1 MNDELIEEIE
11 AIFKIDLNIKKAYNK
26 LMTIDLL
33 DGKIER
39 FNEAKNDILTI
50 LKKLFDYENST
61 IDFLVDSD
69 EAMDALNYLN
79 NFDSIFITDDFRLC
93 KNRLRNY
100 LSNKLLKTALEI
112 QDEEFIDDYL
122 INEFITYIT
131 ITRQFTKEEMI
142 VLIENVL
149 PKLNESLIKHFIL
162 TLNNDIKNETNY
174 YNKKELLKLKYE
186 FLLEKGKDVEISV
199 LNNNLNVSLN
209 NDLSSINVDSS
220 LKEELI
226 NFEVMNNLYNNVTI
240 LSSVTEKEIALEEL
254 IWFKTYILYID
265 ENMLTTLKNYIND
278 VNFQNNDI
286 KLELI
291 DNLNNVDKL
300 KYMHNQDK
308 KGYHK

>member
-199 LNNNLNVSLN
+199 LNNNLNASLN

-220 LKEELI
+220 LKQELI

-278 VNFQNNDI
+278 VNFQNNDV

-300 KYMHNQDK
+300 KHMHNQDK

>member
-39 FNEAKNDILTI
+39 INEAKNDILTI

-199 LNNNLNVSLN
+199 LNNNLNASLN

-220 LKEELI
+220 LKQELI